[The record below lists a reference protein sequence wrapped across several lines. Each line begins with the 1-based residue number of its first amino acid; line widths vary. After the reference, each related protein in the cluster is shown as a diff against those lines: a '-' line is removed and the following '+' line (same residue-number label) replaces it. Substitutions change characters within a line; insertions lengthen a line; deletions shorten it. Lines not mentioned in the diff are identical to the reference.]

1 MRRGHGATR
10 SDVSKPSETR
20 IAPCTRDRFRKQPH
34 VDDETIV
41 RHGGTVSATL
51 AGMGSD
57 LRRGFRGLLALCS
70 ALASGCYHGTDAFG
84 DPSATDGTT
93 GSESSSESGTDGV
106 PEEVPAGP
114 TGLRLLTPAQYQ
126 SSVLDVLGPV
136 AAPAVGQWRSSLAAA
151 QGGVA
156 SAAVEDYEEAAHAV
170 AAEVFTNPTL
180 RTEVTG
186 CEPVTA
192 TADDACI
199 TSVLET
205 LGRRAWRRPLTEDE
219 LTRYASVA
227 TTTAELLGGDP
238 WIGLQHA
245 VAGLLQSPNFLY
257 RVELGTPVSDD
268 DPFLVRLDAYELA
281 SRISYLV
288 WNTTPDDALLDA
300 AAAGALEDAAG
311 ISAQVDRLFA
321 SERASTGVTQLFVD
335 MYDLDALL
343 SLQKDPALLPAFT
356 PTVGPALREELVRV
370 IDDTVLE
377 QRDYRRLF
385 DTDQGYVDA
394 ELAQLYG
401 IPGDFGPELTP
412 VTLPE
417 PRGGLLTLGGF
428 LAINSG
434 EASTS
439 PTKRGLTVR
448 RVVMCQSI
456 PPPPPGVE
464 ANLPEPT
471 DGEPMTKRQMLEGH
485 RTDPACAAC
494 HGFMD
499 PIGLA
504 LENFDALGGFRATD
518 QGLPIDPSGDL
529 DGAAFTDAAEL
540 GTLLA
545 DHPATGDCVI
555 RNLYRYASGHI
566 EQPLEQPT
574 IDELTAE
581 LVDGGYDLPATI
593 AALAQAESFRF
604 ANLSPEDA
612 P

>member
-1 MRRGHGATR
+1 MRLDVRGG
-10 SDVSKPSETR
+10 S
-20 IAPCTRDRFRKQPH
+20 
-34 VDDETIV
+34 
-41 RHGGTVSATL
+41 TVC
-51 AGMGSD
+51 M
-57 LRRGFRGLLALCS
+57 ALCS

-84 DPSATDGTT
+84 DGSATEGTT
-93 GSESSSESGTDGV
+93 GADAGSESGTDGV

-126 SSVLDVLGPV
+126 NSVVDVLGPV

-170 AAEVFTNPTL
+170 AAEVFTNPAL
-180 RTEVTG
+180 RTQVTG
-186 CEPVTA
+186 CEPATA
-192 TADDACI
+192 TADDPCI

-219 LTRYASVA
+219 LARYASVA

-238 WIGLQHA
+238 WLGLQYA

-257 RVELGTPVSDD
+257 RVELGTPVSED

-281 SRISYLV
+281 SRLSYLV
-288 WNTTPDDALLDA
+288 WNTTPDDVLLDA
-300 AAAGALEDAAG
+300 AAAGELEDSTG
-311 ISAQVDRLFA
+311 IATQVDRLFA
-321 SERASTGVTQLFVD
+321 SPRSRTGVIQLFVD
-335 MYDLDALL
+335 MYDLDVLL

-370 IDDTVLE
+370 IDDTVLT

-385 DTDQGYVDA
+385 DTDQGYVNA

-401 IPGDFGPELTP
+401 IAGEFGPDFTP
-412 VTLPE
+412 VALPE

-456 PPPPPGVE
+456 PPPPPEVE
-464 ANLPEPT
+464 ADLPEPGE
-471 DGEPMTKRQMLEGH
+471 GEPMTKRQMLEDH
-485 RTDPACAAC
+485 ATEPACSGC
-494 HGFMD
+494 HTFTD

-504 LENFDALGGFRATD
+504 LENYDALGGFRATD
-518 QGLPIDPSGDL
+518 QGLPIDPSGAL
-529 DGAAFTDAAEL
+529 DGTPFADGAEL

-545 DHPATGDCVI
+545 DHPATSDCVV

-566 EQPLEQPT
+566 EQTLEEPA
-574 IDELTAE
+574 IDDLTAE
-581 LVDGGYDLPATI
+581 LVEGGYDLPSAI
-593 AALAQAESFRF
+593 AALAESESFRF

>member
-1 MRRGHGATR
+1 MGF
-10 SDVSKPSETR
+10 DVR
-20 IAPCTRDRFRKQPH
+20 AGL
-34 VDDETIV
+34 
-41 RHGGTVSATL
+41 GGC
-51 AGMGSD
+51 M
-57 LRRGFRGLLALCS
+57 ALCS
-70 ALASGCYHGTDAFG
+70 MLATGCYHGADGKG
-84 DPSATDGTT
+84 DGSETEGTT
-93 GSESSSESGTDGV
+93 GDDADSGSGTDAI
-106 PEEVPAGP
+106 PEDVPAGP

-126 SSVLDVLGPV
+126 RSVLDVLGPV

-156 SAAVEDYEEAAHAV
+156 SAAVDAYEQAAHAV
-170 AAEVFTNPTL
+170 AAEVFADPTL
-180 RTEVTG
+180 RLQITG
-186 CEPVTA
+186 CEPSTA
-192 TADDACI
+192 PDDACVA
-199 TSVLET
+199 SVLET

-219 LTRYASVA
+219 LARYASVVV
-227 TTTAELLGGDP
+227 TTADLLGGDP
-238 WIGLQHA
+238 WIGLQYA

-257 RVELGTPVSDD
+257 RVELGTPVSGD

-281 SRISYLV
+281 SRLSYLV

-300 AAAGALEDAAG
+300 AAAGELDDPAG
-311 ISAQVDRLFA
+311 IAAQVDRLFA
-321 SERASTGVTQLFVD
+321 SPRSRAGVIQLFVD

-385 DTDQGYVDA
+385 DTPQGYVNA
-394 ELAQLYG
+394 ELAALYG
-401 IPGDFGPELTP
+401 IPGDFGPGFTP

-417 PRGGLLTLGGF
+417 PRGGLLTLAGF

-448 RVVMCQSI
+448 RVVMCQTI
-456 PPPPPGVE
+456 PPPPPDVE
-464 ANLPEPT
+464 ADLPEPGD
-471 DGEPMTKRQMLEGH
+471 DGPMTKRQMLEAH
-485 RTDPACAAC
+485 ATDPACSGC
-494 HGFMD
+494 HGFTD

-504 LENFDALGGFRATD
+504 LENYDALGGFRATD
-518 QGLPIDPSGDL
+518 QGLPIDPSGRL
-529 DGAAFTDAAEL
+529 DGVPFADAAEL
-540 GTLLA
+540 GGLFA
-545 DHPATGDCVI
+545 EHPATSDCVV

-566 EQPLEQPT
+566 EQPLEEPA
-574 IDELTAE
+574 IEELVAA
-581 LVDGGYDLPATI
+581 LVDGDYDLPATI
-593 AALAQAESFRF
+593 AALAQSESFRY

>member
-1 MRRGHGATR
+1 MGF
-10 SDVSKPSETR
+10 DVR
-20 IAPCTRDRFRKQPH
+20 
-34 VDDETIV
+34 VGL
-41 RHGGTVSATL
+41 GGC
-51 AGMGSD
+51 
-57 LRRGFRGLLALCS
+57 LALCS
-70 ALASGCYHGTDAFG
+70 MLAVGCYRGTDAMG
-84 DPSATDGTT
+84 DGE
-93 GSESSSESGTDGV
+93 GSEGSSGADEAESGSGDDGI

-156 SAAVEDYEEAAHAV
+156 VAAVEDYEEASHAV
-170 AAEVFTNPTL
+170 ATEVFADPTL
-180 RTEVTG
+180 RLQITG
-186 CEPVTA
+186 CEPSTA
-192 TADDACI
+192 PDDACVL
-199 TSVLET
+199 SVLET

-219 LTRYASVA
+219 LERYASVVV
-227 TTTAELLGGDP
+227 TTADLLGGDP

-245 VAGLLQSPNFLY
+245 VAGLLQSPHFLY

-281 SRISYLV
+281 SRLSYLV

-300 AAAGALEDAAG
+300 AAAGELDDPDGLA
-311 ISAQVDRLFA
+311 AQVDRLFA
-321 SERASTGVTQLFVD
+321 SPRARDGVIQLFVD

-343 SLQKDPALLPAFT
+343 SLQKDPTLLPAFSS
-356 PTVGPALREELVRV
+356 TVGPALREELVHV
-370 IDDTVLE
+370 IDDTVLQ

-385 DTDQGYVDA
+385 DTQQGYVNA
-394 ELAQLYG
+394 ELAALYG
-401 IPGDFGPELTP
+401 IPGEFGPEFTP

-417 PRGGLLTLGGF
+417 PRGGVLTLAGF

-456 PPPPPGVE
+456 PPPPPDVE
-464 ANLPEPT
+464 AELPEP
-471 DGEPMTKRQMLEGH
+471 GEGAPMTKRQQLEAHANNPSCSG
-485 RTDPACAAC
+485 C
-494 HGFMD
+494 HQFTD
-499 PIGLA
+499 PIGLS
-504 LENFDALGGFRATD
+504 LENYDALGGFRDTD
-518 QGLPIDPSGDL
+518 QGLPIDPSGAL
-529 DGAAFTDAAEL
+529 DGMPFADASAL
-540 GTLLA
+540 GGLLA
-545 DHPATGDCVI
+545 EHRATSDCVV

-566 EQPLEQPT
+566 EQPLEEPAIEDLADT
-574 IDELTAE
+574 

-593 AALAQAESFRF
+593 AALAQSEAFRF

>member
-1 MRRGHGATR
+1 
-10 SDVSKPSETR
+10 
-20 IAPCTRDRFRKQPH
+20 
-34 VDDETIV
+34 
-41 RHGGTVSATL
+41 
-51 AGMGSD
+51 MGSD
-57 LRRGFRGLLALCS
+57 LRRGLGRSMALCS
-70 ALASGCYHGTDAFG
+70 VLAAGCYHGTDAFG
-84 DPSATDGTT
+84 DPAATDGTT
-93 GSESSSESGTDGV
+93 GDDAGSDSGSGGI

-126 SSVLDVLGPV
+126 NSVLDVLGPV

-156 SAAVEDYEEAAHAV
+156 AAAVEDYEEAAHAL
-170 AAEVFTNPTL
+170 AAEVFTNPAL
-180 RTEVTG
+180 RTQVTG
-186 CEPVTA
+186 CEPA
-192 TADDACI
+192 SAAADDACI
-199 TSVLET
+199 TAVVET

-219 LTRYASVA
+219 ITRYASVA
-227 TTTAELLGGDP
+227 TTTAGLLGGDP
-238 WIGLQHA
+238 WIGIQHA
-245 VAGLLQSPNFLY
+245 VAGLLQSPHFLY

-288 WNTTPDDALLDA
+288 WNSTPDDALLDA
-300 AAAGALEDAAG
+300 AAAGELEQTAG
-311 ISAQVDRLFA
+311 ISAQVERLFA
-321 SERASTGVTQLFVD
+321 SPRARTGVIQLFVD

-356 PTVGPALREELVRV
+356 PTVGPALREELFRV
-370 IDDTVLE
+370 IDDTVLA

-385 DTDQGYVDA
+385 DTQQGYVNA

-401 IPGDFGPELTP
+401 IAGEFGPDFTP

-417 PRGGLLTLGGF
+417 PRGGVLTLAGF

-456 PPPPPGVE
+456 PPPPPDVE
-464 ANLPEPT
+464 ADLPEPGE
-471 DGEPMTKRQMLEGH
+471 GEPMTKRQMLEEH
-485 RTDPACAAC
+485 RTDPVCATC
-494 HGFMD
+494 HNFTD

-504 LENFDALGGFRATD
+504 LESYDALGGFRATD
-518 QGLPIDPSGDL
+518 QGLAIDPSGDL
-529 DGAAFTDAAEL
+529 DGTPFADAAAL

-545 DHPATGDCVI
+545 DNSATSDCVV

-574 IDELTAE
+574 IDELTTE
-581 LVDGGYDLPATI
+581 LVDNGHDLPAAI
-593 AALAQAESFRF
+593 AALARSESFRF